1 MTGLSLGM
9 VVEGLVALLLLL
21 TIGYCV
27 TLNRRLQLLRADEE
41 MLRATISELITA
53 TEIAERAILGL
64 KATANDCEKNIST
77 RLAEAG
83 HASQRLSE
91 QVEAGDTVF
100 QKIAQI
106 TEAARRPAQQ
116 QPRYVSS
123 AASQISSRQIT
134 PPQIAA
140 PQNLVP
146 QNVAAQS
153 FAPQNTAPMRAA
165 ALSSPSQENVG
176 EGTDLQQQ
184 GMAYG
189 ETDIPA
195 QSQVQEK
202 VLERMADTNVTST
215 LINAAEEAALRVQK
229 LRRMTGVQAA

>member
-91 QVEAGDTVF
+91 QVEAGETVF

-106 TEAARRPAQQ
+106 TEAARRPSPQ
-116 QPRYVSS
+116 QPRYVPP
-123 AASQISSRQIT
+123 AASQISARQVT
-134 PPQIAA
+134 PSQISAPQI
-140 PQNLVP
+140 
-146 QNVAAQS
+146 S
-153 FAPQNTAPMRAA
+153 TPMRPA
-165 ALSSPSQENVG
+165 ALSAPLQEGIG
-176 EGTDLQQQ
+176 EGRDLIRQRPSYEDARFQ
-184 GMAYG
+184 
-189 ETDIPA
+189 A
-195 QSQVQEK
+195 QNQVQEK

-215 LINAAEEAALRVQK
+215 LINAAEEAALRVQN
-229 LRRMTGVQAA
+229 LRRMTGDQAA

>member
-83 HASQRLSE
+83 HTSQRLSE
-91 QVEAGDTVF
+91 QVEAGETVF

-116 QPRYVSS
+116 QSRYAPS
-123 AASQISSRQIT
+123 AAPQISSRQVS
-134 PPQIAA
+134 PPQISA
-140 PQNLVP
+140 PQI
-146 QNVAAQS
+146 S
-153 FAPQNTAPMRAA
+153 APQISAPMRPA
-165 ALSSPSQENVG
+165 ALSSPSRQDAG
-176 EGTDLQQQ
+176 ERPDLLQQR
-184 GMAYG
+184 
-189 ETDIPA
+189 TSDA
-195 QSQVQEK
+195 QARFQPQTQVQEK

-215 LINAAEEAALRVQK
+215 LINAAEQAALRVQN
-229 LRRMTGVQAA
+229 LRRMTGDQAA